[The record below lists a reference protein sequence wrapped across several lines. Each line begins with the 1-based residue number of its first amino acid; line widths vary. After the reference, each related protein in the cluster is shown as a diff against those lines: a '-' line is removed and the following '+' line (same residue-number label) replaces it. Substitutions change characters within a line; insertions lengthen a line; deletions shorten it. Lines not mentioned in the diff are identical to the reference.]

1 LPVPQLARP
10 GRNAAAAAARRGK
23 MAHVQSTS
31 IDEAIMRQRLGSP
44 SPTLWSCV
52 GVAAALTVGAC
63 SASSTSTQPTP
74 VSSGNYSLRV
84 RLLDKSNPS
93 LTSGPATFS
102 KVGANMVI
110 TLWTD
115 STETAVK
122 TQFTS
127 QGAVTLGAFNAD
139 NNPVNPT
146 DFLVIDNL
154 IANSVNKGG
163 TITLTTVTSSEIDG
177 SFAFT
182 DSTYQWEA
190 NFAAIAK

>member
-1 LPVPQLARP
+1 M
-10 GRNAAAAAARRGK
+10 K
-23 MAHVQSTS
+23 
-31 IDEAIMRQRLGSP
+31 ERLGSHAP
-44 SPTLWSCV
+44 LWSYV
-52 GVAAALTVGAC
+52 GVAAALTVAAC
-63 SASSTSTQPTP
+63 STSSTSTQPTP
-74 VSSGNYSLRV
+74 VSSGSYSLRV

-127 QGAVTLGAFNAD
+127 QGGVTVGMFNAD
-139 NNPVNPT
+139 NNPVNPG

-154 IANSVNKGG
+154 VANSVNKGG
-163 TITLTTVTSSEIDG
+163 TIILGPVTPVEIDG
-177 SFAFT
+177 SFTFA
-182 DSTYQWEA
+182 DGTYQWDA
-190 NFAAIAK
+190 NFAAVIK